1 MSKNT
6 AIKKPNKLRHG
17 FTIPEVVLTV
27 AALGLF
33 IYSSYQIYRV
43 LETQRWN
50 ILRQG
55 IASDIAYTNLKKFPA
70 RPTAL
75 TSGTCSTSINIG
87 TATYNFSPE
96 PTTAQSYYIDGHIVL
111 STVTQTVTAY
121 PVDGCSGSNYVTQTL
136 KIVSTVTYKG
146 GSVSHATF
154 VQ

>member
-1 MSKNT
+1 MGKNT
-6 AIKKPNKLRHG
+6 VIKKPNKLRHG

-33 IYSSYQIYRV
+33 VYSSYQIYRV

-55 IASDIAYTNLKKFPA
+55 IASDIAYTNLRKFPT
-70 RPTAL
+70 RPSSIT
-75 TSGTCSTSINIG
+75 TCSVPIPQGLYT
-87 TATYNFSPE
+87 FSPE
-96 PTTAQSYYIDGHIVL
+96 TTTLGSYYIDGHIVL
-111 STVTQTVTAY
+111 SNVAQSITIT
-121 PVDGCSGSNYVTQTL
+121 PVDGCSGSSFISQTL